1 MSARIKGR
9 IAELLGDFHDGRIE
23 ADELV
28 KQCLRLG
35 AKWRYGW
42 QQDIAAGTVDDYVV
56 AEHHDDCG
64 RGFRGGDRA

>member
-1 MSARIKGR
+1 MSSKIKERIV
-9 IAELLGDFHDGRIE
+9 ELLGRFHDGRIE

-35 AKWRYGW
+35 AKWQYGW
-42 QQDIAAGTVDDYVV
+42 QQDIAAAAVYEYVA

-64 RGFRGGDRA
+64 RGFRGGDHA